1 MTQGTGSRRSPVGA
15 GLLSFLW
22 PGLGQAWQGRRG
34 SGLLWA
40 LPPLAVL
47 ATVVIAAL
55 DGLDVLAVELITPTV
70 ALTALILV
78 VLVGLWRILSIL
90 DAVGAGRPRSSAGA
104 IGAIAVLLVL
114 VVGMHSVAAY
124 YTWSAY
130 DAGNRIFVGSGP
142 DGGPS
147 GASAS
152 SGGTSGA
159 SALSGAAASDNS
171 QDFRATPAATPASAT
186 ARINVLFTGI
196 DSGNGRDH
204 ALTDTLLVVSIDP
217 ETKKVS
223 LVSIPRDIAN
233 FPLWDGRTFQG
244 KINSLMTYARLHA
257 KEFPDGGLPT
267 LIKEI
272 GYLLGVPIH
281 YYAAINLEGFV
292 RMVDLV
298 GGVDIVNQQPISDPT
313 YDWFNGTYGF
323 NLSAGPHHLDG
334 RTALAY
340 VRSRK
345 GIGDSDFTRARRQQ
359 EVLLSLGRKLATPA
373 MLTQIPDLLQ
383 AAGDAVRTNFP
394 QERVGEMV
402 QLDRGVTSDNAKQ
415 VVLGPPYAFH
425 PPTNTTGGVYELRL
439 DMAKLAAISIEF
451 FGTDSA
457 YYVTRTAN
465 PSPSAAP

>member
-1 MTQGTGSRRSPVGA
+1 V
-15 GLLSFLW
+15 
-22 PGLGQAWQGRRG
+22 
-34 SGLLWA
+34 
-40 LPPLAVL
+40 AV
-47 ATVVIAAL
+47 
-55 DGLDVLAVELITPTV
+55 
-70 ALTALILV
+70 
-78 VLVGLWRILSIL
+78 
-90 DAVGAGRPRSSAGA
+90 
-104 IGAIAVLLVL
+104 
-114 VVGMHSVAAY
+114 Y

-130 DAGNRIFVGSGP
+130 DAGSRIFVGCGP
-142 DGGPS
+142 DGGTS

-159 SALSGAAASDNS
+159 SASSGAATTDNS
-171 QDFRATPAATPASAT
+171 QDFQAAPAATPASAT

-204 ALTDTLLVVSIDP
+204 ALTDTLLVASIDP

-244 KINSLMTYARLHA
+244 KINSLMTYARLHP

-298 GGVDIVNQQPISDPT
+298 GGVDIVNQQQISDPT

-359 EVLLSLGRKLATPA
+359 EVLLALGRKLATPA
-373 MLTQIPDLLQ
+373 MLTRIPDLLQ

-394 QERVGEMV
+394 QDGSARWSSWTAGS
-402 QLDRGVTSDNAKQ
+402 RATTRSRSSWARPTPTTHRRTRPAASTSCSSTWTSW
-415 VVLGPPYAFH
+415 P
-425 PPTNTTGGVYELRL
+425 R
-439 DMAKLAAISIEF
+439 SRSSS
-451 FGTDSA
+451 SA
-457 YYVTRTAN
+457 RTA
-465 PSPSAAP
+465 PTTSRGRRTRPRAPRPDVHQAHTVAPVRVSASDARFRIDCPG

>member
-47 ATVVIAAL
+47 AAVVIAAL

>member
-47 ATVVIAAL
+47 AVVVIAAL

-90 DAVGAGRPRSSAGA
+90 DAVGAGRPRSSPGA
-104 IGAIAVLLVL
+104 IGTIAVLLVL

-130 DAGNRIFVGSGP
+130 DAGYRIFVAGGP
-142 DGGPS
+142 DGRTS

-159 SALSGAAASDNS
+159 SASSGAAASDNS
-171 QDFRATPAATPASAT
+171 QDFQATPEATPASAT

-204 ALTDTLLVVSIDP
+204 ALTDTLVVVSIDP
-217 ETKKVS
+217 ETKRVS

-244 KINSLMTYARLHA
+244 KINSLMTYARLHP

-298 GGVDIVNQQPISDPT
+298 GGVDIVNQQQISDPT

-359 EVLLSLGRKLATPA
+359 EVLLALGRKLATPA

-415 VVLGPPYAFH
+415 VVLGPPYAYH

-439 DMAKLAAISIEF
+439 DMDKLAAISIEF

>member
-47 ATVVIAAL
+47 AVVVIAAL

-90 DAVGAGRPRSSAGA
+90 DAVGSGRPRSSPGA
-104 IGAIAVLLVL
+104 IATIAVLLVL

-130 DAGNRIFVGSGP
+130 DAGYRIFVGGGP
-142 DGGPS
+142 DGRTS

-159 SALSGAAASDNS
+159 SASSGAAASDNS
-171 QDFRATPAATPASAT
+171 QDFQATPEATPASAT

-204 ALTDTLLVVSIDP
+204 ALTDTLVVVSIDP
-217 ETKKVS
+217 ETKRVS

-244 KINSLMTYARLHA
+244 KINSLMTYARLHP

-298 GGVDIVNQQPISDPT
+298 GGVDIVNQQQISDPT

-359 EVLLSLGRKLATPA
+359 EVLLALGRKLATPA

-415 VVLGPPYAFH
+415 VVLGPPYAYH

-439 DMAKLAAISIEF
+439 DMDKLAAISIEF

>member
-47 ATVVIAAL
+47 AAVVIAAL

-142 DGGPS
+142 DSGIS

-152 SGGTSGA
+152 SG
-159 SALSGAAASDNS
+159 AAATDNS
-171 QDFRATPAATPASAT
+171 QDFQAAPAATPASAT

-204 ALTDTLLVVSIDP
+204 ALTDTLLVASINP

-223 LVSIPRDIAN
+223 LLSIPRDIAN

-244 KINSLMTYARLHA
+244 KINSLMTYARLHP

-298 GGVDIVNQQPISDPT
+298 GGVDIVNQQQISDPT
-313 YDWFNGTYGF
+313 YLWFDQAQPGF
-323 NLSAGPHHLDG
+323 NLSTGPHHLDG

-359 EVLLSLGRKLATPA
+359 EVLLALARRLATPA

-394 QERVGEMV
+394 QDRVGEMV

-415 VVLGPPYAFH
+415 VVLGPPYASH